1 MPRRLQLDDRQPRP
15 QSGLKNPTE
24 DAQLNIRHSP
34 SHPRRAQQLCLR
46 EHGLH
51 GFFLQV
57 RRVAVFV
64 QDAPNEVR
72 MQKCELRSSVSS
84 AFRIRHST
92 FAPFVLEQFLQQLGG
107 DVLVL
112 EAAHSGE
119 ELVAQDATERAC
131 GATETDCAK
140 RWAKPD

>member
-1 MPRRLQLDDRQPRP
+1 MPRRLQLDDRQPP
-15 QSGLKNPTE
+15 QQSRLTNPTE

-92 FAPFVLEQFLQQLGG
+92 FAPFVFEQFLQQFGG
-107 DVLVL
+107 DASIFQASL
-112 EAAHSGE
+112 G
-119 ELVAQDATERAC
+119 R
-131 GATETDCAK
+131 
-140 RWAKPD
+140 RIR